1 MCTIGKDVISTSGW
15 FVLTWSSSLKMNNCN
30 TLSPSWVVLKRLPSH
45 FSQDQE
51 LVERISAVRVQ
62 SRTSKGIAHLL
73 LPQTSL
79 SIDSAMDYRHQG
91 RLDMKANTSM
101 SRAKSD
107 RSWGFG
113 LGVNACSSCH
123 LFRYHTL
130 LHFARYALHE
140 LFTSCSQA
148 TTYLRRAVTPANS
161 DNFTSQGP

>member
-1 MCTIGKDVISTSGW
+1 M
-15 FVLTWSSSLKMNNCN
+15 LTWSSSLKMNKCN
-30 TLSPSWVVLKRLPSH
+30 ALSPLRCVLKCLPSG
-45 FSQDQE
+45 FRQDPK
-51 LVERISAVRVQ
+51 LVERISVVGVQ

-148 TTYLRRAVTPANS
+148 TTYLRRAVTLANS
-161 DNFTSQGP
+161 DTFTSKGG